1 MKAMIV
7 KAMLLIALWGI
18 VFSVF
23 SFTQSKGI
31 SKAKEN
37 DGSEVGATAT
47 QEKKQEHIVQVM
59 HNGISESIPLETYL
73 EGVVASEMPY
83 TFELEAL
90 KAQCVAARTFVLK
103 RNLNVDDSTSS
114 QVYRSESELI
124 EIHQD
129 NYETMIT
136 RVRQAIKETESLVMR
151 YNGEYI
157 SALFYSSNNG
167 KSNKA
172 SWYYSSEVPYLQ
184 SVDSPWDLQFD
195 NIIQTTTL
203 SLSDC
208 MNALGVASM
217 DIGEITYYDN
227 GYVQSIVIGNQ
238 QFSGREVREKL
249 HLRSSCFSFKQ
260 EQGNLVIT
268 TSGYGHGVGMSQYGA
283 QGMALEGYDFKAI
296 LNHYYTGVSIEK
308 I

>member
-1 MKAMIV
+1 MRNLFIKCS
-7 KAMLLIALWGI
+7 LLLLLWGI
-18 VFSVF
+18 VITSF
-23 SFTQSKGI
+23 SFTKTKGSSTVI
-31 SKAKEN
+31 SEEKV
-37 DGSEVGATAT
+37 EV
-47 QEKKQEHIVQVM
+47 QEQQDEKVVQVM
-59 HNGISESIPLETYL
+59 HNGVSESIPLETYL

-103 RNLNVDDSTSS
+103 RNLTVDDSTSS

-129 NYETMIT
+129 NYDEMINK
-136 RVRQAIKETESLVMR
+136 VRQAIKESEGLVMR

-167 KSNKA
+167 KSNNA
-172 SWYYSSEVPYLQ
+172 SWYYKNEVPYLI
-184 SVDSPWDLQFD
+184 SVDSPWDLKFENTKQ
-195 NIIQTTTL
+195 QT
-203 SLSDC
+203 SLSVSKC
-208 MNALGVASM
+208 MNALGVSNM
-217 DIGEITYYDN
+217 SVGNVTYYDN
-227 GYVQSIVIGNQ
+227 GYVQSIDIGGKS
-238 QFSGREVREKL
+238 FTGREVREKL
-249 HLRSSCFSFKQ
+249 NLRSSCFKMQ
-260 EQGNLVIT
+260 VNGDNVDIYT
-268 TSGYGHGVGMSQYGA
+268 TGFGHGVGMSQYGA

>member
-1 MKAMIV
+1 MRNLFV
-7 KAMLLIALWGI
+7 KFVLLLLLW
-18 VFSVF
+18 VMVLSCF
-23 SFTQSKGI
+23 SFSKTEAFATI
-31 SKAKEN
+31 IKEEKVN
-37 DGSEVGATAT
+37 ASE
-47 QEKKQEHIVQVM
+47 KQEEKIVQVM
-59 HNGISESIPLETYL
+59 HNGVSESIPLETYL

-129 NYETMIT
+129 NYDAMISK
-136 RVRQAIKETESLVMR
+136 VRQAIKESEGLVMR
-151 YNGEYI
+151 YQGEYI

-167 KSNKA
+167 KSNDA
-172 SWYYSSEVPYLQ
+172 SWYYQNEVPYLV
-184 SVDSPWDLQFD
+184 SVDSPWDLKYENSTSQ
-195 NIIQTTTL
+195 ITL
-203 SLSDC
+203 SVSKC
-208 MNALGVASM
+208 INALGITNM
-217 DIGEITYYDN
+217 NIGDIAYYDN
-227 GYVQSIVIGNQ
+227 GYVQSIEIGGKC
-238 QFSGREVREKL
+238 FSGREVREKL
-249 HLRSSCFSFKQ
+249 NLRSSCFKIQ
-260 EQGNLVIT
+260 LDGDNVNIT
-268 TSGYGHGVGMSQYGA
+268 TIGFGHGVGMSQYGA